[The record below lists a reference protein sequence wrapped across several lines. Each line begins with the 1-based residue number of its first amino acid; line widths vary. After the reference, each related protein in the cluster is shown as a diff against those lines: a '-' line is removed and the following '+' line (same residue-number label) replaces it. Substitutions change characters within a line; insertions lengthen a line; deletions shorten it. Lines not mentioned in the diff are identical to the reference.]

1 MKKYF
6 LLLIILSLTIHT
18 KLNAKEITYQE
29 ILENP
34 TDLELN
40 LNYAKQQENTGN
52 LKLTISTLERLN
64 MLYPENLDIKLYL
77 LSILIEMDSKVKVDL
92 MVRTMMND
100 PNTPNETK
108 KTIAKLLSAPAKE
121 KDSKWFAYL
130 DLKYL
135 QTEESNISGITK
147 TKKLLQE
154 DNLIPYPAVDGRL
167 VLEDDKTFN
176 RSGALTVGRNINET
190 SSLFF
195 NLSLD
200 IKQNENKVTG
210 DNDIISSS
218 LSYFKIFGNNYI
230 SPYAFWSKPN
240 YRKQEDYETKG
251 YGINNTYIFN
261 EKHNIN
267 YGLAFSETSYER
279 NATFSTA
286 DDNDSDVYSS
296 FVKYNFNLTKKS
308 QLGTKLIL
316 NRTEAKKEF
325 DSYDSTGINLIY
337 SHLLPFGTLKLSS
350 IYLKNAY
357 DEPET
362 FLSTFKIR
370 NDESFVNVLSLE
382 GQIGQLLPFIKNS
395 PISKG
400 IFYSFK
406 FKNSDVSSN
415 IANHDIEREFFTMG
429 LTKRYNINELF
440 N

>member
-1 MKKYF
+1 MIKYF
-6 LLLIILSLTIHT
+6 LLLIILTFTIHT
-18 KLNAKEITYQE
+18 KLTAKEITYQE

-100 PNTPNETK
+100 PNTPDDTK

-135 QTEESNISGITK
+135 QTEENNISGITK

-210 DNDIISSS
+210 DSDIISSS
-218 LSYFKIFGNNYI
+218 ISYFKIFGNNYI
-230 SPYAFWSKPN
+230 SPYAFWSRPN

-296 FVKYNFNLTKKS
+296 FLKYNFNLTKKS

-350 IYLKNAY
+350 TYLKNAY
-357 DEPET
+357 DEPEP
-362 FLSTFKIR
+362 FLSTSKIR
-370 NDESFVNVLSLE
+370 DDESLVNIFSLE
-382 GQIGQLLPFIKNS
+382 GQISQLLPFLKNS
-395 PISKG
+395 AISKG
-400 IFYSFK
+400 IFYTFK
-406 FKNSDVSSN
+406 LRNSDVSSN
-415 IANHDIEREFFTMG
+415 IANHDIEREFFTMS

>member
-1 MKKYF
+1 MIKYF
-6 LLLIILSLTIHT
+6 LLLIILTFTIHT
-18 KLNAKEITYQE
+18 KLTAKEITYQE

>member
-1 MKKYF
+1 MIKYF

-18 KLNAKEITYQE
+18 KLTAKEITYQE

-100 PNTPNETK
+100 PNTPNDTK
-108 KTIAKLLSAPAKE
+108 KTIAKLLSGPAKE

-210 DNDIISSS
+210 DSDIISSS

-230 SPYAFWSKPN
+230 SPYAFWSGPN

-296 FVKYNFNLTKKS
+296 FLKYNFNLTKKS

-325 DSYDSTGINLIY
+325 DSYDSNGINLIY

-350 IYLKNAY
+350 TYLKNAY
-357 DEPET
+357 DEPEP
-362 FLSTFKIR
+362 FLSTSKIR
-370 NDESFVNVLSLE
+370 DDESLVNVLSLE
-382 GQIGQLLPFIKNS
+382 GQIGQLLPFVKNS
-395 PISKG
+395 AISKG
-400 IFYSFK
+400 IFYTFK
-406 FKNSDVSSN
+406 LRNSDVSSN
-415 IANHDIEREFFTMG
+415 IANHDVEREFFTMG